1 LSAGSSNSG
10 AAESQPQP
18 VDPGEGATTSIHRP
32 LWTLVMIRVDPG
44 EQEKAENQRVGLV
57 IPWTWVRK
65 LIVGIKYLT

>member
-1 LSAGSSNSG
+1 
-10 AAESQPQP
+10 
-18 VDPGEGATTSIHRP
+18 VDPGEGATTNIHRP

-65 LIVGIKYLT
+65 LIVVIKYLT